1 MHRALGGLVLELY
14 CMVQGSQGLLE
25 EGHGDLEA
33 WTRSLKAWSRG
44 LGLTLP
50 EQLVWVLG

>member
-1 MHRALGGLVLELY
+1 
-14 CMVQGSQGLLE
+14 MVQGSQGLLE